1 MRHSESICLAIS
13 SILFL
18 LICFLPCD
26 SELLAVSVP
35 ASQAALAGMIKVEI
49 CPSGRGLGFI
59 AELRAS
65 ITSELKLKAVES
77 DFIQLDTF
85 RARAVMSEFS
95 GESYLR

>member
-13 SILFL
+13 FILFVL
-18 LICFLPCD
+18 MCFLPCD

-35 ASQAALAGMIKVEI
+35 SSQAALAGMISVEI
-49 CPSGRGLGFI
+49 WPSGRGFGFI

-65 ITSELKLKAVES
+65 MTSELKLMAVES
-77 DFIQLDTF
+77 DFIQLDTL
-85 RARAVMSEFS
+85 RASAIMSELS